1 MDLPNFIDINL
12 SGSNIHDSILTEPL
26 ELFFQEIEVAVK
38 ILPNEI
44 WGVKDALNLS
54 KYLFNKYTTLSQVK
68 NDISYFINK
77 HCSQAQYFNYEIS
90 VMNLKNPKDNSD
102 LLYIM
107 FTITLSDNNKIQ
119 QKFLIG

>member
-1 MDLPNFIDINL
+1 MDLPNYIDINL

-44 WGVKDALNLS
+44 WGVKDSLNLS

-68 NDISYFINK
+68 NDISFFINK

-90 VMNLKNPKDNSD
+90 ISNLKNSASGSD
-102 LLYIM
+102 LLYIV
-107 FTITLSDNNKIQ
+107 FTITLSESDKIQ